1 VSNVAGR
8 LHALSPLAVLSR
20 GYAVARDAT
29 GATLG
34 SATDFAP
41 ALDFDLLLARRHGA
55 SNRSLGASRAA
66 HHQRRPMSYETDLAR
81 IENIVG
87 ELERSEIPLDDALR
101 LFEEGIERLRTASS
115 ALMQAE
121 ARVRKLIEDTDGG
134 FTLADFE
141 S

>member
-1 VSNVAGR
+1 
-8 LHALSPLAVLSR
+8 
-20 GYAVARDAT
+20 
-29 GATLG
+29 
-34 SATDFAP
+34 
-41 ALDFDLLLARRHGA
+41 
-55 SNRSLGASRAA
+55 
-66 HHQRRPMSYETDLAR
+66 MSYETDLAR

-101 LFEEGIERLRTASS
+101 LFEEGIERLRTASA

-134 FTLADFE
+134 FSLTDFE